1 MAFLKFLANPRDEV
15 SFRRIVN
22 KPARGLGAKS
32 VDRILEKLSFSRG
45 DLASAADYAIPE
57 LSKKAGTALA
67 GFVRLVEWLSAILR
81 GADAGERPQITDASS
96 APPSVVHDSAPP
108 ASLAAIVEEMLVA
121 SGLSRHHQEQDEVS
135 GTQKLQNLEELVN
148 AASLYP
154 PSFDGL
160 AEFLEAIEL
169 DSSREADSDEAA
181 RVVLITM
188 HNTKG
193 LEFDRVIITG
203 LEEGLFPRN
212 DDPEDLEEERRLF
225 YVAITRARNE
235 LTLTSCRY
243 RRLHGKL
250 SDFLPSRFLTEI
262 PKELI
267 HVDAGE
273 YASGRPGD
281 AVGALNGLRNGR
293 SKGEEHPWPRGTAL
307 FHDDYGSGLVVK
319 AWYSGSEPV
328 VLVRFETG
336 ATAQFLPKYTPLERI
351 AGDNGED
358 IW

>member
-1 MAFLKFLANPRDEV
+1 M
-15 SFRRIVN
+15 
-22 KPARGLGAKS
+22 
-32 VDRILEKLSFSRG
+32 
-45 DLASAADYAIPE
+45 
-57 LSKKAGTALA
+57 A
-67 GFVRLVEWLSAILR
+67 GFVRLVGLLGAMLR
-81 GADAGERPQITDASS
+81 GTSGGERPSGPDGELRDDAEGN
-96 APPSVVHDSAPP
+96 DSAPP
-108 ASLAAIVEEMLVA
+108 TSLAAIVEEMLIA
-121 SGLSRHHQEQDEVS
+121 SGLNRHHQEQDEVS

-169 DSSREADSDEAA
+169 DSSREENSDEVA

-203 LEEGLFPRN
+203 LEEGLFPR
-212 DDPEDLEEERRLF
+212 DGDPEDLEEERRLF

-243 RRLHGKL
+243 RRLHGKR

-262 PKELI
+262 PKELV

-273 YASGRPGD
+273 YASGGPNNAIGTLD
-281 AVGALNGLRNGR
+281 GLRRGR
-293 SKGEEHPWPRGTAL
+293 SGGEEHPWPRGTAI

-351 AGDNGED
+351 AGDDGVD